1 MRQRFLLFF
10 LLSLQIP
17 SILASH
23 GCSLAKG
30 DCTGRTSDDLLC
42 PVLAKPCGW
51 FKKQSE
57 CPSDCEWTKGYC
69 SLNHA
74 DSVTYDNAT
83 NEVSGA
89 VNKYKQSINCST
101 SVYDCGAECEK
112 VFGSTSYSYC
122 APKMSII
129 KAKLEADGYQRAAI
143 QEGYL
148 YWAHEKK
155 VCAGLN
161 EAQCKATDAECQA
174 YLSGSYTYCYVSDA
188 YDLAVQAN
196 ACPNTDFTARAA
208 VLNMTMSQVYQK
220 TGITPGNNLV
230 TSAACDTSVNLFV
243 LAALAVSVLA
253 ARF

>member
-1 MRQRFLLFF
+1 
-10 LLSLQIP
+10 
-17 SILASH
+17 
-23 GCSLAKG
+23 
-30 DCTGRTSDDLLC
+30 
-42 PVLAKPCGW
+42 
-51 FKKQSE
+51 
-57 CPSDCEWTKGYC
+57 
-69 SLNHA
+69 
-74 DSVTYDNAT
+74 
-83 NEVSGA
+83 
-89 VNKYKQSINCST
+89 
-101 SVYDCGAECEK
+101 
-112 VFGSTSYSYC
+112 
-122 APKMSII
+122 MSII

-148 YWAHEKK
+148 WGAHEKK
-155 VCAGLN
+155 CVGSTT
-161 EAQCKATDAECQA
+161 QCKTTDARYQ
-174 YLSGSYTYCYVSDA
+174 LSIWIDTYYCYVSDA